1 MFRSIRNKLVVNLL
15 LIVASISACSIDVY
29 RVLSGSEAE
38 LSVLFWGGLVVAV
51 FALLQVLKS
60 YKMHLE
66 KIRLL
71 FEAVENNDF
80 TFRFSETKG
89 SEPERITNVTLNRVK
104 EMLSQAKQEAY
115 LQEQYFE
122 LILSK
127 SATGVVVCDDRGYV
141 YQSNEAA
148 RKLLGQVNFTHL
160 SQLDRIDQNLSA
172 ELMNCS
178 DLETKQV
185 VISGEQR
192 LTTLSVKTS
201 YFKKRDALLRILTL
215 NDISSALDEK
225 ELESWIRLT
234 RVLTHEIMNSIAP
247 IRSLSELLIRS
258 DDSQSNELKTGLEL
272 IHSTSGN
279 LMTFVNHYRQFAK
292 VPPPCKEAIEVEDL
306 LVQCRRFMLS
316 EVCASTKVYIDLEQ
330 CDEMPL
336 LMADRGQIVQVI
348 VNLMRNAAEAIGVE
362 KSGRIRLSASLDR
375 HGHWMI
381 GVENNGAPIAKET
394 AEQIFVPFF
403 TTKEGGSG
411 IGLSI
416 SKQILRNHQGNL
428 QLMHSTPEST
438 LFTLTF

>member
-1 MFRSIRNKLVVNLL
+1 MFRSIRNKLILNLL
-15 LIVASISACSIDVY
+15 LIVASVSACSIDVY
-29 RVLSGSEAE
+29 KVLSGSASE
-38 LSVLFWGGLVVAV
+38 LSVLFWGGLVVVV
-51 FALLQVLKS
+51 FALVQVLKS

-160 SQLDRIDQNLSA
+160 SQLDRIDEKLST

-185 VISGEQR
+185 VIAGEQR
-192 LTTLSVKTS
+192 LATLSVKTS
-201 YFKKRDALLRILTL
+201 YFKKRDAMLRILTL
-215 NDISSALDEK
+215 NDISSELDEK

-258 DDSQSNELKTGLEL
+258 DASQSKELKTGLEL

-292 VPPPCKEAIEVEDL
+292 VPPPHKETIVVEEL

-316 EVCASTKVYIDLEQ
+316 EVCDTTKVYIDIEQ
-330 CDEMPL
+330 GDGMPV

-348 VNLMRNAAEAIGVE
+348 VNLMRNAAEAIGPD
-362 KSGRIRLSASLDR
+362 KLGRIRLSASLDR

-381 GVENNGAPIAKET
+381 GIENNGAPIAKET